1 MSTIEVDLPD
11 NVFEFAKGEAERQ
24 GYRSVDEFVAA
35 VLTRAKEAR
44 SRVEKELADGLAS
57 GPVQPFL
64 PSEFEDL
71 RDQIRRKAT

>member
-24 GYRSVDEFVAA
+24 GFRSVDEFVAA
-35 VLTRAKEAR
+35 VLTRAKETR
-44 SRVEKELADGLAS
+44 SRIEKQLAEGLAG
-57 GPVQPFL
+57 GPAQPFS

-71 RDQIRRKAT
+71 REKIRRKAN